1 MIIKKLELQGFKS
14 FPEKTKILFH
24 SGVTVITGPNGT
36 GKSNIVDALLW
47 VLGGKRFRTL
57 RGERS
62 TDIIFNGH
70 ENKPPLSM
78 ADVNLTLDDDHEE
91 EIIINHRFFRS
102 GESEYRLNGK
112 LVRLMDIQDCLWKK
126 AIGELRYFV
135 IEQGSIGLFLNS
147 KPQEKRV
154 LLEEAAG
161 TAFYKDR
168 KAQAESKLQSSEQNL
183 IRLEDIISEVSRAK
197 NSLRRQASAATK
209 YRKLR
214 DRIRSLTSLYFR
226 KKIEELEKLQKE
238 AVLNHEK
245 LISEENAILSRIKEE
260 ERLLAAKR
268 KESWDLEK
276 SIKEGQEN
284 LYSLKSQL
292 SRLETD
298 KDQDQRRIS
307 LFDEKKQKAKE
318 SLQEISEEMAHLEK
332 ESGEAAANLKEFEES
347 LEKKRKALDE
357 ASQTIQSSQEQKT
370 QKQKNIESLRR
381 EYFEKLN
388 TTTETKNEKARFE
401 KEWEILLRQEEK
413 LQSQLQEEKTYL
425 RQSQEKI
432 KKGLDEFEKAQK
444 NRGEA
449 KKDLEIS
456 QKELERLFST
466 IQTLQENIADINEK
480 IEKERHHLQLLK
492 KIEREERG
500 SDLTKDL
507 PSSMGML
514 ADLIHSDPEY
524 TPLVDIFWKEEVKAQ
539 LLRVEDFL
547 KSLSQKELR
556 GNFFLLHPKKKK
568 EAPSKEAQ
576 DPRVLGRFKSF
587 VKVSPNIK
595 DFVSSFE
602 EAAVVKDIKSAV
614 ELWLQ
619 FPSQNYVTLQGDLL
633 LSSGLVKL
641 GTKKEGFYALVHDI
655 KKLEE
660 NIADLGKRIHPLE
673 FETQEKTEKKQDL
686 ERKIAQKK
694 EGLFHLEKALEENEK
709 ERALDQVAKEK
720 IELHISTLENELKI
734 LGDNKSQMQR
744 RLQSIA
750 SRLEASQKEE
760 LALKNALQA
769 AEIEFEAYQREN
781 EEKRKT
787 YFELKSEIDL
797 LQERIKNLNQQI
809 QTLGRRRDSLQ
820 AKTLSFQEEIKSAEE
835 KKKHLQEDTHQLK
848 QKIKNLEDKIKLKE
862 THLVQSE
869 VHLKKT
875 QKEQNDLEQ
884 RIEGLREEHEAK
896 KEERVQWEIRKAEKD
911 RDLANLEESC
921 WQELR
926 KTLEE
931 VKKEVTPDMLKEM
944 NIQEKLEDAREKLQK
959 FKAVNLMAEEEY
971 LSQKK
976 RYDFLIQQKRDLRES
991 IDTTK
996 QAIKKIDQESKAQ
1009 FFKALAEINKN
1020 FQDVFALLFKGGKAE
1035 LKLTDESDPLE
1046 SGVEITAQPPGK
1058 RLQSISLLSG
1068 GERSLTSLAFF
1079 FALFRYKPT
1088 PFCVLDEVDAAL
1100 DDVNLERYLNLM
1112 RRIKNQ
1118 TQFILITHN
1127 FKTMEVADYIYGT
1140 TMAEP
1145 NITTIYSVK
1154 LDKKKPS

>member
-24 SGVTVITGPNGT
+24 PGVTVITGPNGT

-70 ENKPPLSM
+70 ESKPPLSM
-78 ADVNLTLDDDHEE
+78 ADVNLHLDDDEEE

-161 TAFYKDR
+161 TAFYKDK

-197 NSLRRQASAATK
+197 NSLRRQASAAAK

-238 AVLNHEK
+238 AVLHHEK
-245 LISEENAILSRIKEE
+245 LMGEENAILSRIKNE
-260 ERLLAAKR
+260 ERSLAAKR

-276 SIKEGQEN
+276 SIKEAREN

-298 KDQDQRRIS
+298 KDQDQRSLS
-307 LFDEKKQKAKE
+307 LFEEKKQKAEE

-332 ESGEAAANLKEFEES
+332 ESGESAANLKEFEES
-347 LEKKRKALDE
+347 LDEKKEALDD
-357 ASQTIQSSQEQKT
+357 AAQTIESYQEQKA
-370 QKQKNIESLRR
+370 QKQKNIESLRS
-381 EYFEKLN
+381 EYIEKLN
-388 TTTETKNEKARFE
+388 TITETKNEKARFE
-401 KEWEILLRQEEK
+401 KDIEILLRQEEK
-413 LQSQLQEEKTYL
+413 FQSQLQEENTHL
-425 RQSQEKI
+425 GQSEEKI
-432 KKGLDEFEKAQK
+432 KKELDEFEKAQK
-444 NRGEA
+444 NRAEA
-449 KKDLEIS
+449 RKDSEIS
-456 QKELERLFST
+456 QKELERLASS
-466 IQTLQENIADINEK
+466 IQTLQENIADMNEK

-492 KIEREERG
+492 KIEREEQG
-500 SDLTKDL
+500 SDSIKGL
-507 PSSMGML
+507 PSSIGML
-514 ADLIHSDPEY
+514 ADLIESDPEY

-539 LLRVEDFL
+539 LLRAEDFL
-547 KSLSQKELR
+547 KSLSQRELR
-556 GNFFLLHPKKKK
+556 GNFFLLHPEKKK
-568 EAPSKEAQ
+568 EVPSHEAK
-576 DPRVLGRFKSF
+576 DSRVLGRFTSF
-587 VKVSPNIK
+587 VKVSPKIEV
-595 DFVSSFE
+595 FVSSFE

-641 GTKKEGFYALVHDI
+641 GAKKEGFFALVQDI
-655 KKLEE
+655 KRLEE
-660 NIADLGKRIHPLE
+660 NIADLEKRIHPLE
-673 FETQEKTEKKQDL
+673 LETQEKTEKKQDL
-686 ERKIAQKK
+686 ERKIAQKN
-694 EGLFHLEKALEENEK
+694 EGLLHLEKALEENEK

-720 IELHISTLENELKI
+720 IELHILTLENELKI
-734 LGDNKSQMQR
+734 LGDDKSQMQR

-750 SRLEASQKEE
+750 SRLEATQKEE
-760 LALKNALQA
+760 LALRKALQA
-769 AEIEFEAYQREN
+769 AEIEFEAHQRDS

-809 QTLGRRRDSLQ
+809 QALGRRKDSLR

-835 KKKHLQEDTHQLK
+835 KKRYLQDEERQLS
-848 QKIKNLEDKIKLKE
+848 QKIKSLEDKIKIQEKN
-862 THLVQSE
+862 LVQNE

-875 QKEQNDLEQ
+875 QKEQNVLEQ
-884 RIEGLREEHEAK
+884 RIEGLREEHEEK

-931 VKKEVTPDMLKEM
+931 VKKEVAPDILKET
-944 NIQEKLEDAREKLQK
+944 NIQEKLEDARENLQK

-996 QAIKKIDQESKAQ
+996 QAIKKIDQESKVQ

-1046 SGVEITAQPPGK
+1046 SGVEISAQPPGK

-1112 RRIKNQ
+1112 RRIKSQ